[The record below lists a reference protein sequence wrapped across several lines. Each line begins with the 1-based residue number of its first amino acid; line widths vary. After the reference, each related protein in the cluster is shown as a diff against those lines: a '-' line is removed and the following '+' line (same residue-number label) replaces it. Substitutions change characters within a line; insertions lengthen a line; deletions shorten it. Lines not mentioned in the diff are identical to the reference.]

1 MKKIIIVRVCEIF
14 LKGKNRFY
22 FINLL
27 EEHIKKA
34 LLGIKFNLSK
44 LQMRFLVEDFDECD
58 YSKIIE
64 KLIRNAP
71 SKILG
76 L

>member
-22 FINLL
+22 FVNLL

-34 LLGIKFNLSK
+34 LTGFKFNLSK
-44 LQMRFLVEDFDECD
+44 LQMRFLVEDFLESD
-58 YSKIIE
+58 YQKIVE
-64 KLIRNAP
+64 KL
-71 SKILG
+71 KKV
-76 L
+76 